1 LPEPTFRALIEHLPE
16 VEARRHAGV
25 AQLTWLFHDAFSK
38 RKTKVSDWLPAFAV
52 THGESSRIPSGWR
65 RDLEV
70 GAGGGWLRQELLDAV
85 TAVSERGD
93 RDGEEQHP

>member
-1 LPEPTFRALIEHLPE
+1 LIEHLPE
-16 VEARRHAGV
+16 VEARRHASV

-38 RKTKVSDWLPAFAV
+38 RKTRVREWLPAFAV
-52 THGESSRIPSGWR
+52 TEEEGARIPSAWR
-65 RDLEV
+65 RELDL
-70 GAGGGWLRQELLDAV
+70 AASAGWLRQELLDAV